1 VALSVV
7 LAIGDHYNVTFVQ
20 LEPLTSSPGF
30 RPFVVAS
37 TPE

>member
-20 LEPLTSSPGF
+20 LEPVTSPGF